1 MLSSSLADSSTLV
14 ARLEQP
20 NVPDSSNESARLD
33 PQSARLERRVGSSR
47 PFGVHDST
55 PRLLDSSAE
64 SSNLGHESSTR
75 QTDSG
80 HESRTE
86 SDDRPPDSV
95 RERGR
100 ELRQKCPT
108 RDPHEGSSR
117 TEFALWARS
126 YL

>member
-1 MLSSSLADSSTLV
+1 MLDSTPRVLDSSAEL
-14 ARLEQP
+14 AR
-20 NVPDSSNESARLD
+20 VD
-33 PQSARLERRVGSSR
+33 PQIARLERRVEQ
-47 PFGVHDST
+47 FGARVGHATD
-55 PRLLDSSAE
+55 RLGARV
-64 SSNLGHESSTR
+64 GHAT
-75 QTDSG
+75 
-80 HESRTE
+80 
-86 SDDRPPDSV
+86 DDRPPDSV

>member
-1 MLSSSLADSSTLV
+1 MLDSTPRVLDSSAEL
-14 ARLEQP
+14 ARVGLRG
-20 NVPDSSNESARLD
+20 ARLD
-33 PQSARLERRVGSSR
+33 
-47 PFGVHDST
+47 

-64 SSNLGHESSTR
+64 SSNLGHESGTR

-126 YL
+126 VNKVAWERTCARRRARGRRANQSLCEPVT